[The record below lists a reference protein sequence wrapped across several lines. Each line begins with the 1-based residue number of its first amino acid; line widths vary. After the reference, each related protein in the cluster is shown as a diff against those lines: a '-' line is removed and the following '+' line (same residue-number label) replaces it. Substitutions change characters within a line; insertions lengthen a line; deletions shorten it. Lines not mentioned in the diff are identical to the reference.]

1 MFIMILLLKSP
12 AASYT
17 IQKQHFQHHHCH
29 NLSFHHHTPTQR
41 LRYPPPSKHNAANL
55 VFIGFH
61 HFLIMVL
68 LFTSQR
74 AAACAGT
81 KVGGARSR
89 LEGGVHA
96 GLARGAIINEA
107 ELRACASHCH
117 HFHGGGNHADNHKK
131 HNKRGAVSRVQS
143 VPI

>member
-1 MFIMILLLKSP
+1 
-12 AASYT
+12 
-17 IQKQHFQHHHCH
+17 
-29 NLSFHHHTPTQR
+29 
-41 LRYPPPSKHNAANL
+41 
-55 VFIGFH
+55 
-61 HFLIMVL
+61 MVL